1 MQPFEI
7 FSSGTQTSSNG
18 ITLDFGEDML
28 QAAVD
33 AYDPALHEAPI
44 VVGHPKDN
52 HPAFGWIKA
61 LSYDEGK
68 LVAEPDQVDPD
79 FAELVIKG
87 RYKKRSA
94 SFYLPD
100 SPSNPKPG
108 TLYLRHVGFLG
119 AQPPAVKGLK
129 GVEFNETEEGVVEFE
144 EGSSS
149 SWIWGAL
156 ANAFS
161 GMREW
166 IIEDKGIDAADKVF
180 PKYLIS
186 DLEAEAQRKRDA
198 AQSQVEAAMPAIP
211 SFSETKTP
219 PDEDSIMLT
228 PEQIQAL
235 QDENAALKAQA
246 AQAADFAEKQADIE
260 AREKALLRKEIEGKV
275 DGLIAGGKVLPAHKS
290 QLVDFMA
297 SLQDADTVVEFGEGD
312 QAEKFS
318 QRAFFEK
325 FLADMPKAVEFG
337 ERAPRED
344 GLNAGDM
351 TDAEVA
357 QKAVQF
363 KEAQAEQGITISTTE
378 AVAAV
383 RAGKVQ

>member
-1 MQPFEI
+1 MQAFEI
-7 FSSGTQTSSNG
+7 FKAGTQTSSNG

-28 QAAVD
+28 RQAVE
-33 AYDPALHEAPI
+33 AYDPAIHEAPI

-52 HPAFGWIKA
+52 HPAFGWIKS
-61 LSYDEGK
+61 LSYDEGTIT
-68 LVAEPDQVDPD
+68 AEPDQVDAE
-79 FAELVIKG
+79 FAELVSKG

-100 SPSNPKPG
+100 SPNNPVPG

-119 AQPPAVKGLK
+119 GMPPAVKGLK
-129 GVEFNETEEGVVEFE
+129 DVAFSDAEEGVVEFE
-144 EGSSS
+144 EGNSS

-156 ANAFS
+156 ANAF
-161 GMREW
+161 GGLREW

-186 DLEAEAQRKRDA
+186 DLEAEAQRKREA
-198 AQSQVEAAMPAIP
+198 AQSQVASAMPAVP
-211 SFSETKTP
+211 SFSDTPETNHEEST
-219 PDEDSIMLT
+219 MT

-235 QDENAALKAQA
+235 QDENAALKLKAD
-246 AQAADFAEKQADIE
+246 QAADFAEKQASIE
-260 AREKALLRKEIEGKV
+260 AREKAIVRKEIEGKV
-275 DGLIAGGKVLPAHKS
+275 GALVTAGKVLPAQQS

-297 SLQDADTVVEFGEGD
+297 SLQDADTVVEFGEGE

-325 FLADMPKAVEFG
+325 FLADLPKAVDFQ
-337 ERAPRED
+337 ERSARED
-344 GLNAGDM
+344 GVQPGDM

-363 KEAQAEQGITISTTE
+363 QESQKAKGVTISTTE

-383 RAGKVQ
+383 RSGKDQ